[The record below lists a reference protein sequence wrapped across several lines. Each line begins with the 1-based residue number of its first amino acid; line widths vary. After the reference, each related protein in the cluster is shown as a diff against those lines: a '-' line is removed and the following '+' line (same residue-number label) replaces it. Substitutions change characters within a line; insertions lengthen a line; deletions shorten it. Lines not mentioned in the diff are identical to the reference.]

1 MKGLSEEINLDNNF
15 SDFKI
20 GAIVYT
26 YIATESFSQV
36 NCTASSK
43 LETKSIIIVK
53 IENEN

>member
-1 MKGLSEEINLDNNF
+1 MKVLLEEIDLDNNF